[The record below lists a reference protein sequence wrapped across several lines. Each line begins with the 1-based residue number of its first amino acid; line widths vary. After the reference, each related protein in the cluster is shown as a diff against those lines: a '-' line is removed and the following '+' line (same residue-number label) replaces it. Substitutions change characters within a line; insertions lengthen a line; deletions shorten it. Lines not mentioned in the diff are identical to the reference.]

1 MRDFKEYDE
10 LLELSKQLQVQPEWL
25 AERTVPEFVFK
36 TYGTQGS
43 EIILLHGLFGHLSN
57 WEKVIPILKDYCRVT
72 ALEFPILR
80 GRKSEVSV
88 KALALYVLCFLRF
101 YNFEKCYLCGNSL
114 GGHVALRVALLKPDL
129 IRGLILAGPS
139 GLYEN
144 SIDTLPVKPD
154 RQYIRK
160 HMYRVFFD
168 SKHVTDEYVEEIY
181 RIISDKE
188 NVKRLLVAAKSAKRD
203 YLFHELPHVQ
213 VPTLLVWGKDDEI
226 TTLEVGQVFAS
237 RLPNPRLVVKECCGH
252 APMMEAPEWFAEETL
267 KFLRQTQ

>member
-1 MRDFKEYDE
+1 
-10 LLELSKQLQVQPEWL
+10 
-25 AERTVPEFVFK
+25 
-36 TYGTQGS
+36 
-43 EIILLHGLFGHLSN
+43 
-57 WEKVIPILKDYCRVT
+57 
-72 ALEFPILR
+72 
-80 GRKSEVSV
+80 
-88 KALALYVLCFLRF
+88 
-101 YNFEKCYLCGNSL
+101 
-114 GGHVALRVALLKPDL
+114 
-129 IRGLILAGPS
+129 
-139 GLYEN
+139 
-144 SIDTLPVKPD
+144 SIDTLPVQPD